1 MEEERTVASSGF
13 VVTPETIASRT
24 FATSFRGFDQGEV
37 RSFLKRV
44 SEEVGAAAERE
55 AQLRR
60 LLQEAQAKAA
70 HPEVDE
76 ELLTNA
82 LGEYAARLLAT
93 AREQAAAIR
102 TEAEARAARHMREVE
117 GQISRIRADA
127 DSLLARRVEE
137 VDGVTA
143 NLRHAAE
150 AETRAMREQAHA
162 DVEAELQAARNQG
175 REMVAEAR
183 AVRER
188 ILADLARRRHIS
200 EVQL

>member
-1 MEEERTVASSGF
+1 MEDERTVASSGF

-24 FATSFRGFDQGEV
+24 FTTSFRGFDHGEV
-37 RSFLKRV
+37 RTFLKRI
-44 SEEVGAAAERE
+44 SEELAGAAERE

-60 LLQEAQAKAA
+60 LLHEAQNKAA

-82 LGEYAARLLAT
+82 LGEHAARLLAT
-93 AREQAAAIR
+93 AREQAGAIR
-102 TEAEARAARHMREVE
+102 TEAEAKSSRLMRDVE
-117 GQISRIRADA
+117 GEISRIRAEA

-150 AETRAMREQAHA
+150 E
-162 DVEAELQAARNQG
+162 D
-175 REMVAEAR
+175 AR
-183 AVRER
+183 ALR
-188 ILADLARRRHIS
+188 
-200 EVQL
+200 